1 MFKYIMRRLL
11 MMIPV
16 LLGVSLLIFTMLY
29 ITPGD
34 PVDQLLGA
42 DATPEQVEA
51 MHERLGMNGSFLERY
66 TRYLWNLVRGDMGL
80 SYTTKKPVFDEL
92 MQRFPTTL
100 LFATLSTLVASL
112 IGLTMGIIS
121 AVRQYSV
128 MDSVGQLFALIGVS
142 VPSFWLGLML
152 IIIFSVELKWL
163 PSSGFRT
170 PLHWILP
177 SLTVG
182 LVQSATLTRQTRS
195 QMLEVIRQDY
205 IKTAMSKGQTEIKTI
220 LKHALPNALIP
231 IITVLGMM
239 FGTGLGGA
247 VITEQIYSIPGIGKL
262 MVDAINARNYPVVQG
277 GVLMIAFSTGFVNLL
292 IDILYA
298 FIDPRIKSLYGSS
311 KKKAPNLRLVKKE
324 I

>member
-231 IITVLGMM
+231 IVTVLGMM